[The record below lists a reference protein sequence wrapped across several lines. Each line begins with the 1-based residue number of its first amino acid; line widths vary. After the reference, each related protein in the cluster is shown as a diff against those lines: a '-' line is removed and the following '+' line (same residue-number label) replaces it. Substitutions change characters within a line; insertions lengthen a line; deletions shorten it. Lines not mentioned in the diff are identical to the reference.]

1 MKAKKVLELTGIH
14 RATLS
19 RYVKEGKIRVT
30 PLPNKTYS
38 YNEDDVYSILGVEKK
53 RKNVIYARV
62 STYKQKVD
70 LANQEQVIE
79 EYMNKNGVRVDKIY
93 NDIKSGMTLDRKG
106 FMKLLNDVQSNEIDT
121 VYISYKDR
129 LARLSY
135 ELVVKLFNKSNT
147 RIHIVNQAVKSDEQE
162 LFEDLMQ
169 VIHGFSMKMYSK
181 KRFAKKLLKG
191 EENEATKS

>member
-121 VYISYKDR
+121 VYILYKDR

-181 KRFAKKLLKG
+181 RRFAKKLLKG

>member
-106 FMKLLNDVQSNEIDT
+106 FMKLLNDVQSNKIDT

>member
-62 STYKQKVD
+62 STYKEKVD

>member
-38 YNEDDVYSILGVEKK
+38 YNEDDVYSILGVEKM

-62 STYKQKVD
+62 STYYHKVD
-70 LANQEQVIE
+70 LSNQEQVIE

-106 FMKLLNDVQSNEIDT
+106 FMKLLNDVQSNKIDT

>member
-135 ELVVKLFNKSNT
+135 ELVVKLFGILHPPTKRDDTFTPQKTDNT
-147 RIHIVNQAVKSDEQE
+147 PLYHQRH
-162 LFEDLMQ
+162 
-169 VIHGFSMKMYSK
+169 SK
-181 KRFAKKLLKG
+181 KIYH
-191 EENEATKS
+191 